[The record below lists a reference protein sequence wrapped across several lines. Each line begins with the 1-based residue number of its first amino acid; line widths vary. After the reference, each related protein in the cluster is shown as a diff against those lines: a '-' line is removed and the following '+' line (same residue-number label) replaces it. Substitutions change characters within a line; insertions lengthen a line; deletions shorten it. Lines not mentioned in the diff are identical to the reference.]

1 LIDKYIPLRN
11 NTIMRNA
18 DPTRTACRNIPT
30 AASQLDKA
38 RKMAREMD
46 CVVGFV
52 GASGAQLAFPSDS
65 QTGSIWLVESLL
77 DAEAEVVAK
86 GWEFAL
92 LGMEEK

>member
-1 LIDKYIPLRN
+1 
-11 NTIMRNA
+11 MRNA
-18 DPTRTACRNIPT
+18 DLTRTACRNIPQ
-30 AASQLDKA
+30 ALSLLDRA
-38 RKMAREMD
+38 RKMAREKY

-77 DAEAEVVAK
+77 DSEAEVVAK
-86 GWEFAL
+86 GWSFAL